1 VGVGP
6 KRARPVLKREMLV
19 KVLELLRLLLSACS
33 LVLLVMSIYFWR
45 WPEAYYASQP
55 PARYLRWFATW
66 LAATAVLYL
75 LLWLT
80 VNLVPESN
88 SRGYVSQSIFFV
100 SLTALLL
107 TAAGNLYRNLSRRAL
122 SDEGKPKRPD
132 NARTAVGAWVTITSL
147 LLAGYIHFLWLSVGH
162 GLFVALPLVLTI
174 FGAAVGV
181 WFMMPYPKARG

>member
-1 VGVGP
+1 
-6 KRARPVLKREMLV
+6 
-19 KVLELLRLLLSACS
+19 
-33 LVLLVMSIYFWR
+33 MSIYFWR
-45 WPEAYYASQP
+45 WPETYYASQP
-55 PARYLRWFATW
+55 PARYLRWFAAW
-66 LAATAVLYL
+66 LALAAVLYL

-80 VNLVPESN
+80 VNLAQESN

-100 SLTALLL
+100 SLTGLLL

-122 SDEGKPKRPD
+122 SDEGEPTRPD

-162 GLFVALPLVLTI
+162 GPFMAFPLALTI

-181 WFMMPYPKARG
+181 WFMMPHSKARG

>member
-1 VGVGP
+1 
-6 KRARPVLKREMLV
+6 VLKREVL
-19 KVLELLRLLLSACS
+19 KVLESLRLLLSACS
-33 LVLLVMSIYFWR
+33 LVLLVMSIYLWR
-45 WPEAYYASQP
+45 WPEPCASQP

-66 LAATAVLYL
+66 LAVTAVLYL

-88 SRGYVSQSIFFV
+88 ARGYVSQSIFFV

-107 TAAGNLYRNLSRRAL
+107 TTAGNLYRNLSRRAL

-162 GLFVALPLVLTI
+162 GLFVALPLALTI

-181 WFMMPYPKARG
+181 WFMMPYPKARS